1 MNKLWKFFFLYLI
14 PIFIFL
20 TLLFPDAKPFF
31 EEIGI
36 RWLYIFSLA
45 FLLSYLSTLAAR
57 SLALEMGIVDKP
69 DERKIHKVPTPR
81 LGGLAVYVAFA
92 LAVIYNFHFSDELKG
107 VAIGATLVMLAGL
120 ADDIIGLSAKIK
132 LLIQLTAVSIMMYYG
147 VVLSFM
153 PDTLW
158 GNIFEV
164 LLTYIW
170 IIGITNA
177 LNFLDGMDGLAAGI
191 TAIASFYIGIVAIQ
205 TGQDYVMFLSIA
217 LLGSSLGFLPYNFRY
232 KKPASIFLGDAGSTF
247 MGFMLS
253 SLTVMTGWATND
265 PVKAYAMPALILS
278 VLIFDMS
285 YITIA
290 RVITGKVKTLKEWI
304 DFVGKDHLHH
314 LISHLGLSNKQT
326 VLFIYLLSASM
337 GLSAIVLKN
346 GRTVDALLLIAQA
359 FLIYFII
366 VILMLKGENTV
377 NSRK

>member
-20 TLLFPDAKPFF
+20 ALLFPDTKPFF
-31 EEIGI
+31 ERIGE

-45 FLLSYLSTLAAR
+45 FLLSYFSTPAAR
-57 SLALEMGIVDKP
+57 SLASDMGIIDKP
-69 DERKIHKVPTPR
+69 DERKIHKIPTPR
-81 LGGLAVYVAFA
+81 LGGLAVYVAFT

-120 ADDIIGLSAKIK
+120 ADDIMGLPAKIK
-132 LLIQLTAVSIMMYYG
+132 LIVQLTAVSIMMYYG
-147 VVLSFM
+147 VILSFM
-153 PDTLW
+153 PHTVW
-158 GNIFEV
+158 GDILEI

-191 TAIASFYIGIVAIQ
+191 TAIASLYIGIVAIQ

-232 KKPASIFLGDAGSTF
+232 RKPASIFLGDAGSTF

-265 PVKAYAMPALILS
+265 PVKAYSMPALILS
-278 VLIFDMS
+278 ILIFDMS

-290 RVITGKVKTLKEWI
+290 RVVTRKVKTLKEWI

-314 LISHLGLSNKQT
+314 RISHLGLSNKKT

-346 GRTVDALLLIAQA
+346 GRTIDALLLIAQA

-366 VILMLKGENTV
+366 VILMLKGENR
-377 NSRK
+377 NH

>member
-20 TLLFPDAKPFF
+20 ALLFPDAKPFF
-31 EEIGI
+31 ERIGE

-45 FLLSYLSTLAAR
+45 FLLSYFSTPAAR
-57 SLALEMGIVDKP
+57 SLASDMGIVDKP
-69 DERKIHKVPTPR
+69 DERKIHKIPTPR
-81 LGGLAVYVAFA
+81 LGGLAVYVAFT
-92 LAVIYNFHFSDELKG
+92 LAVIYNFHFSMELKG

-120 ADDIIGLSAKIK
+120 ADDIMGLSAKIK
-132 LLIQLTAVSIMMYYG
+132 LLVQLTAVSIMMYYG
-147 VVLSFM
+147 VILSFM
-153 PDTLW
+153 PHTLW
-158 GNIFEV
+158 GDIFEV
-164 LLTYIW
+164 FLTYIW

-191 TAIASFYIGIVAIQ
+191 TAIASLYISIVAIQ

-217 LLGSSLGFLPYNFRY
+217 LLGSSLGFLPYNFKYR
-232 KKPASIFLGDAGSTF
+232 KPASIFLGDAGSTF

-265 PVKAYAMPALILS
+265 PVKAYSMPALILS

-290 RVITGKVKTLKEWI
+290 RVVTGKVKTLKEWI

-314 LISHLGLSNKQT
+314 RISHLGLSNKKT

-346 GRTVDALLLIAQA
+346 GRTVDALLLIGQA

-366 VILMLKGENTV
+366 VILMLKGENR
-377 NSRK
+377 NH